1 MERTAAMETQRY
13 RGLLDAL
20 REVPSARKWLE
31 ERLEFWRLPAR
42 GRHKCPVEK
51 GALAVAQ
58 CAAIRAVNPGARR
71 EQHGMT
77 RGRVPLA
84 RRCGARVNVGVAL
97 SHDAKFE
104 RRSNGYVVARSHGR
118 LEIIDCR
125 LV

>member
-58 CAAIRAVNPGARR
+58 CAPIGPVDQATRG

-84 RRCGARVNVGVAL
+84 RRCRSWINVGLAL
-97 SHDAKFE
+97 SHDAEFE

-125 LV
+125 L